1 MSTKKKTVAKAE
13 PEVITAT
20 QVEAQAKKTLKK
32 ETPAKKCNCAPGQCL
47 CGKKAPAKKEEKEHV
62 VATIKITKFKFDDK
76 FKCVRLIEEVD
87 ITSKEDLSNKPD
99 EVEKLIADTEDEAA
113 EHGWR
118 LNDFSALH
126 DARKYV
132 EHMLAQGAVELEYGK
147 ACSCKKCLSERMRN
161 LAEALR
167 MCRAV
172 ACKRQEIYV
181 ELSDKDCVNMPAILP
196 PMEEWKDYDIV
207 DGKYVNTKPK
217 VDVRCLKVSKAES
230 EKLLSLLKSLE
241 HGNK

>member
-32 ETPAKKCNCAPGQCL
+32 ESPAKKCNCAPGQCH
-47 CGKKAPAKKEEKEHV
+47 CGKKAPVKKDGMEYV
-62 VATIKITKFKFDDK
+62 VATLKFTKFKFDNK
-76 FKCVRLIEEVD
+76 FKCTRIVQEFD
-87 ITSKEDLSNKPD
+87 ITSKEDLSNKP
-99 EVEKLIADTEDEAA
+99 EEAEKLISDYLDGAA
-113 EHGWR
+113 KNGWS
-118 LNDFSALH
+118 LNDFTALH

-132 EHMLAQGAVELEYGK
+132 EHMLAAGAVELEYGK
-147 ACSCKKCLSERMRN
+147 GRVCKRCLSERMRN

-172 ACKRQEIYV
+172 ACKRQEVYE
-181 ELSDKDCVNMPAILP
+181 ELADKDCANMPAILP
-196 PMEEWKDYDIV
+196 PMEEWKDYEVV
-207 DGKYVNTKPK
+207 DGKYVNTRPN
-217 VDVRCLKVSKAES
+217 VDVRCLKVSKEES

-241 HGNK
+241 HGDK

>member
-20 QVEAQAKKTLKK
+20 QVEAHAKKTLKK
-32 ETPAKKCNCAPGQCL
+32 EAPTKKCNCAPGQCL
-47 CGKKAPAKKEEKEHV
+47 CGKKAPVKKEKKEFEI
-62 VATIKITKFKFDDK
+62 ATLKVTKFKFDDK
-76 FKCVRLIEEVD
+76 FKCTRLIKEVK

-99 EVEKLIADTEDEAA
+99 EAEKLISDHLDAATEN
-113 EHGWR
+113 GWS

-132 EHMLAQGAVELEYGK
+132 EHMLAAGAVELEYGGK
-147 ACSCKKCLSERMRN
+147 ACVCRKCVSERMRN
-161 LAEALR
+161 LADALR
-167 MCRAV
+167 QCRAV
-172 ACKRQEIYV
+172 AEKRQEVY
-181 ELSDKDCVNMPAILP
+181 EDLEANNGCDNMPAILP
-196 PMEEWKDYDIV
+196 PQEEWKDYDVV

-217 VDVRCLKVSKAES
+217 VDVLRVSKEDG
-230 EKLLSLLKSLE
+230 EKLFSLLKSLD